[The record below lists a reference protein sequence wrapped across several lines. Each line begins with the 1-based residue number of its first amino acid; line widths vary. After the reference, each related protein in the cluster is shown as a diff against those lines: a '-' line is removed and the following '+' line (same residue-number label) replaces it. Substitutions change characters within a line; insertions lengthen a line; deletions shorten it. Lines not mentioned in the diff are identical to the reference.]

1 MPVWCLRFGIV
12 KSAEVSSPDKEQYTR
27 SLVDLASRAGLHRVG
42 VARAEVLHRARH
54 ALDERKSHGLH
65 NEMQFTFRNPS
76 RSTDPHKTMPTA
88 KSLIVGALSYA
99 SLLPEHSTKTD
110 ARVESEGTD
119 RYLARIARYVWSDY
133 YEQLKTML
141 RVVADRLNEDG
152 FRSIILADDNSIVDR
167 EVAYQAGLGWFGKNS
182 NLLIEGAG
190 SYFVLGCIVTDAE
203 LVVAD
208 QTVEDGCGSCRRC
221 LDDCPTNAIV
231 APGVV
236 DANRCLSWLLQKP
249 GVFDPRFRAA
259 LGDRIYGCDDCQ
271 EVCPPT
277 VRFERK
283 NPSSSAHSGQQ
294 SVRAFASVLE
304 ILTSDDA
311 TLLKE
316 FGAWYIAARDPKW
329 LRRNALI
336 ILGNIGDPADERVAE
351 ILGDYL
357 SHRDAV
363 LRAHA
368 VWATAR
374 LGLHDLL
381 PQSDPDELVLTEL
394 RNLADSS
401 PGSSPDII

>member
-1 MPVWCLRFGIV
+1 V
-12 KSAEVSSPDKEQYTR
+12 KSAEVSPPDKEQYTR
-27 SLVDLASRAGLHRVG
+27 SLLSLGGQAGLHRVG
-42 VARAEVLHRARH
+42 VARAEVLHRARR

-65 NEMQFTFRNPS
+65 NQMQFTFRNPS
-76 RSTDPHKTMPTA
+76 RSTDPHKTMPSA

-99 SLLPEHSTKTD
+99 SLLPENLNEIYGRAEVGIS
-110 ARVESEGTD
+110 D
-119 RYLARIARYVWSDY
+119 RYLARVARYVWSDY
-133 YEQLKTML
+133 YAQLKTML
-141 RVVADRLNEDG
+141 CVVADRLNEDG
-152 FRSIILADDNSIVDR
+152 FRSIVLADDNSIVDR

-190 SYFVLGCIVTDAE
+190 SYFVLGCIVTDAD

-208 QTVEDGCGSCRRC
+208 RVVEDGCGSCRRC
-221 LDDCPTNAIV
+221 LDNCPTNAIV
-231 APGVV
+231 APGVI

-249 GVFDPRFRAA
+249 GVFDSRFRVA

-283 NPSSSAHSGQQ
+283 KSPSTDRERDKPI
-294 SVRAFASVLE
+294 RAFASILG

-311 TLLKE
+311 TLLKD
-316 FGAWYIAARDPKW
+316 FGAWYIAGRDPKW

-336 ILGNIGDPADERVAE
+336 VLGNIGDRGDGRVAS
-351 ILGDYL
+351 ILSSYL

-374 LGLHDLL
+374 LGLNHLL
-381 PQSDPDELVLTEL
+381 PKSDADELVTAEL
-394 RNLADSS
+394 QSL
-401 PGSSPDII
+401 PDVR